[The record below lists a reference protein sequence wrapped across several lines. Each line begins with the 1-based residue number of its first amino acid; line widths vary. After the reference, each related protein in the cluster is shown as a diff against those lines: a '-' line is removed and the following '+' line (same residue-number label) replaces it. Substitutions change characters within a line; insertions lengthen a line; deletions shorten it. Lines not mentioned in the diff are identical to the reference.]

1 MWHVADQRTSSLSM
15 RLALSLSISI
25 YLSIYL
31 HGNFWLIQKL
41 FYKTWRTKGEREG
54 LKVWRGRKSVHHKNV
69 ANNRSNKCCLLLLSL
84 VLIRLV
90 TWSPGH
96 LVKSPLFTG
105 NVTVIRNHFRLQSA
119 AKAHVRQIQFPL
131 SGGVRNAIFREK
143 TRAHQLF
150 FGLFLCFKNLS
161 FLVIF

>member
-15 RLALSLSISI
+15 RLALSL
-25 YLSIYL
+25 YLSIHL
-31 HGNFWLIQKL
+31 SAWQFLTDS
-41 FYKTWRTKGEREG
+41 KTFLQNMENKGRERGIER
-54 LKVWRGRKSVHHKNV
+54 WRGRKSVHHKNV